1 MKNAEKLLTVVVP
14 VYKVEPYIDKCL
26 DSCLIYKEGTSE
38 LDEELMGLVDV
49 LIINDGTPDCSA
61 EMSLEYVKR
70 YPAYFR
76 QIDKENGGHGSVWNM
91 GVMEA
96 KGKYLKFLD
105 SDDWFQNFGLFVEK
119 LRHTDSDLILTSTR
133 CHCENNEIWKQNI
146 LDMDFYTSYDTD
158 TFDWLGNRTHNYL
171 LHHCCCY
178 KTSVFRQYMPGLFLE
193 KQPYDDVVL
202 WPAAMIG
209 AKTIEAFD
217 FPLYNYL
224 MDRPGQSI
232 SAEVQQ
238 RQVAAH
244 MKTMQHTIR
253 FYENHPVVAGTTKD
267 AFVRHRLPRMYNKY
281 YRRSVEYQYAQGK
294 QIATE
299 WDQWVRETN
308 PSMQT
313 IWIRMYRMMPYW
325 MYRGM
330 VNGVETIKRWRSKN
344 SEGNEY
350 SREGV
355 KSE

>member
-1 MKNAEKLLTVVVP
+1 MEKLLTVVVP
-14 VYKVEPYIDKCL
+14 VYKVEPYINKCL
-26 DSCLIYKEGTSE
+26 DSCLIYKEGESK

-49 LIINDGTPDCSA
+49 LIINDGTPDRSA
-61 EMSLEYVKR
+61 EMSREYVKR

-96 KGKYLKFLD
+96 QGKYIKFLD
-105 SDDWFQNFGLFVEK
+105 SDDWLQNLDVFIDK
-119 LRHTDSDLILTSTR
+119 LQQTDSDLILTSTR
-133 CHCENNEIWKQNI
+133 CHCENNEVWRLNI
-146 LDMDFYTSYDTD
+146 LDMEFYKSYDTD

-232 SAEVQQ
+232 SVEVAK
-238 RQVAAH
+238 RNVAAH
-244 MKTMQHTIR
+244 IKTTQHTIT
-253 FYENHPVVAGTTKD
+253 FYEKHPVAKGTTKYD
-267 AFVRHRLPRMYNKY
+267 YIKYHLPRIYNTY
-281 YRRSVEYQYAQGK
+281 YRRSVEYPYKTGK
-294 QIATE
+294 LIAAE
-299 WDQWVRETN
+299 WDKWVREIN
-308 PSMQT
+308 PGIST
-313 IWIRMYRMMPYW
+313 FWIIAYRMMPYCC
-325 MYRGM
+325 YRGM
-330 VNGVETIKRWRSKN
+330 LNMVNLFKALRHKTINVRTYTKD
-344 SEGNEY
+344 
-350 SREGV
+350 
-355 KSE
+355 